1 MGMWVRAQGMRWAVL
16 AAQAFLP
23 YLLYIF
29 VRRMYRRAKKEE
41 FPLLH
46 EGKNIRRYHK
56 NRRLVG
62 VGGTHFHLDYVL
74 CLRDGFPDDDRF
86 YFGFA
91 EFQASGE
98 NSLRLFPEFLAN
110 KKIFVAMETPIIGRH
125 YFNDP
130 ATQAKGYFRV
140 GLHGC
145 ITLHRSEY
153 NLPNKASDKRLKA
166 ILHKTRVSIKPY
178 RRRGKHILY
187 PLQVPCDQSL
197 QGIHPFQAAQYD
209 LINLK
214 RYTSRPI
221 VVTANPLVIRRKHL
235 MSHMQYGDYR
245 DYFALRKLCEN
256 LGITFYDDFKK
267 EGTTSSVFLE
277 NCWCVVCQ
285 ASSFTMEA
293 VLAGIPAIA
302 LSPANFVYPICSHD
316 LSEIE
321 NPKMPDRIPWLS
333 RLAYCQ
339 WTLAEIENGDVWR
352 HFQPSIERLLEKR

>member
-1 MGMWVRAQGMRWAVL
+1 MRWVVL

-23 YLLYIF
+23 YLLYIV
-29 VRRMYRRAKKEE
+29 VRNLYRRVREHGAQEKKEE
-41 FPLLH
+41 FSLIPEDNNIPRCH
-46 EGKNIRRYHK
+46 E
-56 NRRLVG
+56 NRRLVA
-62 VGGTHFHLDYVL
+62 VAATNSFLDYVR

-86 YFGFA
+86 HFGWA
-91 EFQASGE
+91 EFQASGKQ
-98 NSLRLFPEFLAN
+98 SLHIFPEFLAR

-140 GLHGC
+140 GLHGS

-153 NLPNKASDKRLKA
+153 NLPNKATDKRLKA
-166 ILHKTRVSIKPY
+166 IMHKTRVSIKPY
-178 RRRGKHILY
+178 RKRGKHILY
-187 PLQVPCDQSL
+187 PLQVPYDQTL

-209 LINLK
+209 LINIK

-221 VVTANPLVIRRKHL
+221 VLTTNPFIIRRTWHKSRL
-235 MSHMQYGDYR
+235 QQGDYR
-245 DYFALRKLCEN
+245 DYFALRKLCKN
-256 LGITFYDDFKK
+256 LGVTFYDNFKK
-267 EGTTSSVFLE
+267 EETTSSVFLE

-321 NPKMPDRIPWLS
+321 NPKMPDRIPWFS

-339 WTLAEIENGDVWR
+339 WTLDEIRNGDVWR
-352 HFQPSIERLLEKR
+352 HFQPSVERLLKKG